1 MAEPVPLTERS
12 VEALNRGLV
21 EGEFN
26 IKDALLAQRLIQQRQ
41 RRPMARWSLP
51 MALIC
56 AALAAGLMTATII
69 GLF

>member
-1 MAEPVPLTERS
+1 MAEPVPLRERS
-12 VEALNRGLV
+12 VEALNRGLI

-26 IKDALLAQRLIQQRQ
+26 IKDALLAQRLIQQ

-56 AALAAGLMTATII
+56 AALAAGLMTATIV

>member
-1 MAEPVPLTERS
+1 MAEPVPIRQRS

-41 RRPMARWSLP
+41 HRPVARWSLAL
-51 MALIC
+51 ALIC
-56 AALAAGLMTATII
+56 AALAAGLITATIV
-69 GLF
+69 GVF

>member
-1 MAEPVPLTERS
+1 MAEPVPIKQRS

-41 RRPMARWSLP
+41 RPPMARWSLAL
-51 MALIC
+51 ALIC
-56 AALAAGLMTATII
+56 AALAAGLITATIV
-69 GLF
+69 GVF

>member
-1 MAEPVPLTERS
+1 MAEPVPLRERS
-12 VEALNRGLV
+12 LESLNRGLV
-21 EGEFN
+21 DGEFN
-26 IKDALLAQRLIQQRQ
+26 IKDALLAQRIIQQQR

-51 MALIC
+51 IALIC